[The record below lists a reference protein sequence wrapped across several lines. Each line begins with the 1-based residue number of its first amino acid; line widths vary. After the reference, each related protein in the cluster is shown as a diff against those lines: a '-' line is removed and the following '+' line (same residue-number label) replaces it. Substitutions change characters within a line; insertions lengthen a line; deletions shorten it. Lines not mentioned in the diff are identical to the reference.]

1 MGKVE
6 FKGTAS
12 VSVNSE
18 LSKNEASSESMASDK
33 STYLVLDIL
42 GHIRLYCVIPE

>member
-1 MGKVE
+1 VGKVE

-18 LSKNEASSESMASDK
+18 LSRNEASSESIASDK
-33 STYLVLDIL
+33 STYLILDWIGL
-42 GHIRLYCVIPE
+42 D